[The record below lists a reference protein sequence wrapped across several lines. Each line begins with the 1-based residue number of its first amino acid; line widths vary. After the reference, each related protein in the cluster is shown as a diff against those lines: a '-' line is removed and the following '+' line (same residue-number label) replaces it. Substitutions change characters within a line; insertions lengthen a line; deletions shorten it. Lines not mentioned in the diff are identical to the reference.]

1 MVIFHSY
8 VTNYQ
13 RVLVL
18 PAKPLGNQGMRR
30 ALAATGKRDGLQA
43 QQSWMRTGRKLK
55 ED

>member
-1 MVIFHSY
+1 VIFHSY
-8 VTNYQ
+8 VKLIEGTGFT
-13 RVLVL
+13 RKTL
-18 PAKPLGNQGMRR
+18 NQGMRR